1 MGRMMRILAHRLRVA
16 AHRYVEGYERG
27 RHDERRNDV
36 SQWMV
41 HDRFYRACVAIK
53 SCMGLDALA

>member
-1 MGRMMRILAHRLRVA
+1 VA